1 MRKFLTTLL
10 VSLLAWS
17 GAGLSAP
24 AQEFTLDNGMKVI
37 VKEDHRSPTVVS
49 QVWYRVGA
57 LDEMSGT
64 SGIAHMLEH
73 MMFKGTPSVAPGD
86 FSKIIAANGGRDNA
100 FTGHDYT
107 AYFQQLHKAKLEL
120 ALKMEADR
128 MVNLLFDEQEFQR
141 ERKVVT
147 EERRL
152 RTEDQ
157 AHSRVYEQLMAA
169 MFSAHPYR
177 RPIIGFMNDIENYTL
192 ADAKAWYER
201 WYTPNNAALVVAG
214 DVDPQE
220 VRDLAQKYFAAIP
233 ARALPPRKP
242 QQEPP
247 QLGIKRI
254 NVKAPSALPYIAMA
268 YHAPALRD
276 PADEWEPY
284 ALQVLMGVLD
294 GTDSARLVKTL
305 VREQGIA
312 QEVGAGYDALQ
323 RGPGTIVID
332 GTPREGKTVAEL
344 EAALRAEIER
354 VKTDG
359 VTEAELK
366 RVIANVV
373 AAQVFQR
380 DSVFYQAM
388 QIGTLETS
396 GLSHKDMDLMV
407 DKLRA
412 VTAQQVQ
419 QVAQKYL
426 QDDNLTVAVL
436 DPQPLQPKQ
445 APAVEGVR
453 HTQ

>member
-1 MRKFLTTLL
+1 MLKFLLCLL
-10 VSLLAWS
+10 FAAAS
-17 GAGLSAP
+17 GFVCAATP
-24 AQEFTLDNGMKVI
+24 AEEFTLDNGMKVI

-49 QVWYRVGA
+49 QVWYRTGA
-57 LDEMSGT
+57 IDEMSGT

-107 AYFQQLHKAKLEL
+107 SYFQQLHKSKLEL

-141 ERKVVT
+141 ERKVVA

-169 MFSAHPYR
+169 MFSAHPYQ
-177 RPIIGFMNDIENYTL
+177 RPIIGWMNDIENYTL

-201 WYTPNNAALVVAG
+201 WYTPNNATLVVAG
-214 DVDPQE
+214 DVDAQE
-220 VRDLAQKYFAAIP
+220 VLGLAQKYFGPLPKRELP
-233 ARALPPRKP
+233 ARKP
-242 QQEPP
+242 QEEPA

-254 NVKAPSALPYIAMA
+254 NVKAPSALPYIAMG

-276 PADEWEPY
+276 PKSDWEPY

-294 GTDSARLVKTL
+294 GTDSARLVKSL

-312 QEVGAGYDALQ
+312 QEAGAGYDAIQ
-323 RGPGTIVID
+323 RGPGMVVID

-354 VKTDG
+354 IKTEG
-359 VTEAELK
+359 VTETELK

-388 QIGTLETS
+388 QIGTLETA
-396 GLSHKDMDLMV
+396 GLSHQDSDLMV
-407 DKLRA
+407 QKLRS
-412 VTAQQVQ
+412 VTADQVK

-426 QDDNLTVAVL
+426 VDDNLTVAVL
-436 DPQPLQPKQ
+436 DPQPLQPRQ
-445 APAVEGVR
+445 APAVEGLR

>member
-1 MRKFLTTLL
+1 MRKFLSAL
-10 VSLLAWS
+10 LLAWCGS
-17 GAGLSAP
+17 GSAAP
-24 AQEFTLDNGMKVI
+24 AQEFILDNGMKVI
-37 VKEDHRSPTVVS
+37 VKEDHRSPTIVS
-49 QVWYRVGA
+49 QVWYRIGSI
-57 LDEMSGT
+57 DEMSGT

-73 MMFKGTPSVAPGD
+73 MMFKGTPTVAPGD
-86 FSKIIAANGGRDNA
+86 FSKIIATNGGRDNA

-107 AYFQQLHKAKLEL
+107 SYFQQLHKSKLEL

-141 ERKVVT
+141 ERKVVA

-169 MFSAHPYR
+169 MFNAHPYQ
-177 RPIIGFMNDIENYTL
+177 RPIIGWMNDIENYTL

-201 WYTPNNAALVVAG
+201 WYAPNNAALVVAG
-214 DVDPQE
+214 DVDPNQ
-220 VRDLAQKYFAAIP
+220 VRDLAQKYFGSLP
-233 ARALPPRKP
+233 ARPLPARKP
-242 QQEPP
+242 QEEPA
-247 QLGIKRI
+247 QLGMKRI
-254 NVKAPSALPYIAMA
+254 NVKAPAALPYIAMG
-268 YHAPALRD
+268 YHAPTLRD
-276 PADEWEPY
+276 AKNDWEPY

-294 GTDSARLVKTL
+294 GTDSARLAKSL

-312 QEVGAGYDALQ
+312 QEAGAGYDAVQ

-332 GTPREGKTVAEL
+332 GTPREGKSVAEL

-354 VKTDG
+354 IKTES

-388 QIGTLETS
+388 QIGTLETA
-396 GLSHKDMDLMV
+396 GISHKDVDLMV
-407 DKLRA
+407 EKLRA

-419 QVAQKYL
+419 EVAQKYL
-426 QDDNLTVAVL
+426 QDDNLTIAVL

-445 APAVEGVR
+445 APAVEGGR

>member
-1 MRKFLTTLL
+1 MHKFFPALL
-10 VSLLAWS
+10 LSVS
-17 GAGLSAP
+17 GAVVAAP
-24 AQEFTLDNGMKVI
+24 AHEFVLDNGMKVI

-49 QVWYRVGA
+49 QVWYRIGA
-57 LDEMSGT
+57 IDELSGT

-73 MMFKGTPSVAPGD
+73 MMFKGTPTVASGD

-107 AYFQQLHKAKLEL
+107 SYFQQLHKSKLEL

-128 MVNLLFDEQEFQR
+128 MVNLLFDEGEFQR
-141 ERKVVT
+141 ERKVVA

-169 MFSAHPYR
+169 MFSAHPYQ
-177 RPIIGFMNDIENYTL
+177 RPIIGWMNDIENYTL

-201 WYTPNNAALVVAG
+201 WYAPNNAALVVAG
-214 DVDPQE
+214 DVDPKE
-220 VRDLAQKYFAAIP
+220 VRELAQKYFAAIP
-233 ARALPPRKP
+233 ARTLPARKP
-242 QQEPP
+242 QDEPP

-254 NVKAPSALPYIAMA
+254 NVKAPAALPYIAMG

-276 PADEWEPY
+276 PAKDWEPY

-294 GTDSARLVKTL
+294 GTDSARLVKNL

-312 QEVGAGYDALQ
+312 QEAGAGYDALQ

-354 VKTDG
+354 VKTEG
-359 VTEAELK
+359 VTETELK

-388 QIGTLETS
+388 QIGTMETS
-396 GLSHKDMDLMV
+396 GLSHKDIDLMV
-407 DKLRA
+407 DKLRT

-436 DPQPLQPKQ
+436 DPQPLQAKQ
-445 APAVEGVR
+445 PPAVEGVR

>member
-1 MRKFLTTLL
+1 MHKFLMA
-10 VSLLAWS
+10 SLASLFFYG
-17 GAGLSAP
+17 GALRAAP
-24 AQEFTLDNGMKVI
+24 AHEFLLENGMKVI
-37 VKEDHRSPTVVS
+37 VKEDHRSPTIVS
-49 QVWYRVGA
+49 QVWYRIGA
-57 LDEMSGT
+57 IDELNGT

-73 MMFKGTPSVAPGD
+73 MMFKGTPTVAPGD

-100 FTGHDYT
+100 FTGNDYT
-107 AYFQQLHKAKLEL
+107 SYFQQLHKSKLEL

-128 MVNLLFDEQEFQR
+128 MVNLLFDEEEFQR
-141 ERKVVT
+141 ERKVVA

-157 AHSRVYEQLMAA
+157 AHARVYEQLMAT

-177 RPIIGFMNDIENYTL
+177 RPIIGWMNDIENYTL

-201 WYTPNNAALVVAG
+201 WYAPNNAALVVAG
-214 DVDPQE
+214 DVDPQQ
-220 VRDLAQKYFAAIP
+220 VRELAQKYFGAIP
-233 ARALPPRKP
+233 ARALPARKP
-242 QQEPP
+242 QEEPP

-254 NVKAPSALPYIAMA
+254 NVKAPAALPYIAMG

-276 PADEWEPY
+276 PANDWEPY

-294 GTDSARLVKTL
+294 GTDSARLVKSL
-305 VREQGIA
+305 VREQGLA
-312 QEVGAGYDALQ
+312 QEAGAGYDALQ
-323 RGPGTIVID
+323 RGPGTIIID
-332 GTPREGKTVAEL
+332 GTPREGKSVAEL
-344 EAALRAEIER
+344 EAGLRAEIER
-354 VKTDG
+354 VKTEG

-373 AAQVFQR
+373 ASQVFQR

-388 QIGTLETS
+388 QIGTIETA

-407 DKLRA
+407 DKLRS
-412 VTAQQVQ
+412 VTAQQIQ
-419 QVAQKYL
+419 EVAQKYL

-445 APAVEGVR
+445 APAVEGIR
-453 HTQ
+453 HSQ